1 MDQYQEDEREMTE
14 IEPSEPLGKARV
26 AFDVPMPTVEQVTGE
41 IARQILQSGPYG
53 QRNEI
58 MRAAADKIDA
68 LMERIVAEKATP
80 IIEMLLDNPL
90 QPTDAFGNPTGEKT
104 SLNALLAQRVSSW
117 ANDLV
122 DRDGKPK
129 MRDGY
134 NNSSVAPRIDWA
146 LGQIVNGELKKL
158 VDAEV
163 TKIVGT
169 LKAAATQN
177 IAKQIAEKISSLVIK

>member
-1 MDQYQEDEREMTE
+1 MDQYEDDREMTE

-26 AFDVPMPTVEQVTGE
+26 TFDVPMPTIEQVTGE
-41 IARQILQSGPYG
+41 IARQLLASGNY
-53 QRNEI
+53 RERSDI
-58 MRAAADKIDA
+58 MKAVADKIDD
-68 LMERIVAEKATP
+68 LIGQIVTEKATKV
-80 IIEMLLDNPL
+80 IEGLLENPL
-90 QPTDAFGNPTGEKT
+90 QPTDAFGNPVGEKT
-104 SLNALLAQRVSSW
+104 SLNALLAARVSSW
-117 ANDLV
+117 ASDIV

-134 NNSSVAPRIDWA
+134 NSTSVASRIDWA
-146 LGQIVNGELKKL
+146 LGQIVSGEMKKL
-158 VDAEV
+158 VDVEV